1 MKNGLTRKIPFWL
14 FPLLS
19 LLSILIALLA
29 VHFSD
34 RSRSPEL
41 LVKHFNEALN
51 ENFNKAEGILKTFP
65 LEESVPEKALLDSV
79 AGELPEGFSLYLFR
93 DMTPVYWSDNDF
105 LFDQIDHDALP
116 NRRILKFTNGHYQV
130 LSRSSGPNKLL
141 IANLIKH
148 EYPYENDYLQS
159 AFGSSYNLPA
169 SWIIT
174 GEVTP
179 YPVITGEGETL
190 LYIQPSP
197 AERLTNA
204 SGMMIYS
211 LYLFAFVCL
220 ILGLYH
226 LYLRFAPF
234 ENKRILIFLFIADV
248 AILRAILQYF
258 RIPSILDETE
268 LFNAVYYASSRIFP
282 SLGDLLTTVT
292 GMFVTSVLFYKYYQK
307 ISKPENQTKPG
318 TPYLILALAFT
329 IALFFVSC
337 YLIETIWVNST
348 LQLDFSK
355 ILEFTVFSFTGFL
368 IIALIL
374 VSFFLISFPL
384 LRDTYAY
391 SGNRFIM
398 ITSVLITILF
408 SQVSSMLDLY
418 SPDWKIFILLLI
430 YLLLLMRIY
439 SGRLKH
445 PSVVS
450 YFSVIL
456 VLTSISSY
464 SYYHNRKI
472 KENSQRKLM
481 AVRLSSDRDKIAE
494 YLFTDLEK
502 KMAADTLLRRKINES
517 WYSPARE
524 PACTDYILQTY
535 FRGFWTKYN
544 SQVTLCFPEKTLII
558 KPSNL
563 IINCNEYFEGIISQ
577 LGERTASANF
587 YYIRESYDEG
597 NYIAKVPIRQSDREP
612 ARISVVIEL
621 IKKYAPKGLGYPE
634 LLLDRSQTGIAETGN
649 YSWAIY
655 SRNELVK
662 NVGEYSY
669 SIYES
674 AYQNNREDFR
684 FFEKNGY
691 THLYHVID
699 DDSSIIISKK
709 ADGLLDILAPFTY
722 QITFHVFLVLI
733 IFGILWLFRKGKK
746 RNLDLSTRLQ
756 IMLIMLILFASTLI
770 GFTILENI
778 KSLNAKK
785 NRDMLSEKAHSVL
798 IELEHK
804 LAAMD
809 LLEKSQQPYL
819 EELLSKFSQVFFSD
833 INLYNVD
840 GSLLASSRSQIFE
853 EGLKSMQMNS
863 DAYKQLAI
871 NKRTM
876 FITNEQIGNYNYLS
890 AYLPFRNDMNKL
902 TAYINLPYFARQQ
915 ELRQEIS
922 TFLVAF
928 INIYVILTAIAV
940 VISLLVGSYLTRPLQ
955 LIRERFSSLNLGKR
969 NEKIDYNRQDELG
982 DLINEYNNMVEKLT
996 ESAEK
1001 LARSERESAWREMA
1015 RQVAH
1020 EIKNPLT
1027 PMKLSIQHLIKSW
1040 QEQAPDWNKRFER
1053 TSHTLI
1059 QQIDS
1064 LSSIA
1069 TAFSD
1074 FAKLPQANNKKV
1086 ELIEIIRSTM
1096 ALFTE
1101 HPETDIILTLPDKP
1115 CYVFADE
1122 KQLSR
1127 VFINLLNNSVQA
1139 IPSGKRGI
1147 INIILENQ
1155 EDKHIVS
1162 IRDNGTGI
1170 SEEQKSRIF
1179 SPNFTTKSAGMGLG
1193 LAMVKNIINS
1203 TGGDISFT
1211 SEDGLGTTFIIELP
1225 ALKN

>member
-1 MKNGLTRKIPFWL
+1 MKNGSTRKIPFWL

-19 LLSILIALLA
+19 LFSILIALLT

-51 ENFNKAEGILKTFP
+51 EKFNIADGILNSFP
-65 LEESVPEKALLDSV
+65 LKESAPEKALLDSV
-79 AGELPEGFSLYLFR
+79 AGELPEGFSLYLFT
-93 DMTPVYWSDNDF
+93 DKTPEYWSDNDF

-116 NRRILKFTNGHYQV
+116 SGRILKFTNGHYQV
-130 LSRSSGPNKLL
+130 LSINSGSNMLL

-159 AFGSSYNLPA
+159 AFGPSYNLPA

-174 GEVTP
+174 DNATR
-179 YPVITGEGETL
+179 YPVITGGGEIL
-190 LYIQPSP
+190 FYIQPSS

-204 SGMMIYS
+204 SGIMIYC
-211 LYLFAFVCL
+211 LYLIAFVCL
-220 ILGLYH
+220 ILGLYY
-226 LYLRFAPF
+226 LYLGFAPF

-248 AILRAILQYF
+248 AILRAIIQYF

-268 LFNAVYYASSRIFP
+268 LFNAVHYASSRIFP

-292 GMFVTSVLFYKYYQK
+292 GMLLISVLFYRYYQK
-307 ISKPENQTKPG
+307 ITKPGNQTKPG
-318 TPYLILALAFT
+318 TPYFILAVAFT
-329 IALFFVSC
+329 IALAFISC
-337 YLIETIWVNST
+337 YLIETVWVNST

-355 ILEFTVFSFTGFL
+355 ILEFTLFSFTGFL

-384 LRDTYAY
+384 LRDVYNF
-391 SGNRFIM
+391 SGARFLM
-398 ITSVLITILF
+398 ISFTLITILLYWI
-408 SQVSSMLDLY
+408 SSMLGLY
-418 SPDWKIFILLLI
+418 SPDWKILILLMIYILLLV
-430 YLLLLMRIY
+430 RIY
-439 SGRLKH
+439 SGKLKH

-450 YFSVIL
+450 YFFIIL
-456 VLTSISSY
+456 ALTSLSSY

-494 YLFTDLEK
+494 YLFADLEK
-502 KMAADTLLRRKINES
+502 KMTADTLLSRNINES
-517 WYSPARE
+517 WISPDGE
-524 PACTDYILQTY
+524 TACISYIIQTY
-535 FRGFWTKYN
+535 FRGFWSKYN
-544 SQVTLCFPEKTLII
+544 TQVTLCFPEKTLII

-577 LGERTASANF
+577 LGEKTASTNF

-597 NYIAKVPIRQSDREP
+597 NYIAKVPIRLSDREP
-612 ARISVVIEL
+612 ARVSVVIEL
-621 IKKYAPKGLGYPE
+621 MKKYAPKGLGYPE

-655 SRNELVK
+655 SKNELVK

-674 AYQNNREDFR
+674 AYQSNRKDFG
-684 FFEKNGY
+684 FFDKNGY
-691 THLYHVID
+691 NHLYHVID

-709 ADGLLDILAPFTY
+709 ADGVLEILAPFTY
-722 QITFHVFLVLI
+722 QITFHVLLVFI
-733 IFGILWLFRKGKK
+733 IFGTFWMFRKGKK
-746 RNLDLSTRLQ
+746 RNLDLSARLQ
-756 IMLIMLILFASTLI
+756 IMLIILILFASTLI

-819 EELLSKFSQVFFSD
+819 EELLTKFSQVFFSD
-833 INLYNVD
+833 INLYNID
-840 GSLLASSRSQIFE
+840 GSLLASSRPQIFE
-853 EGLKSMQMNS
+853 EGLKSVQMNS

-876 FITNEQIGNYNYLS
+876 YITNEQIGNYNYLS
-890 AYLPFRNDMNKL
+890 AYIPLRNDMNKL

-922 TFLVAF
+922 AFLVAF

-940 VISLLVGSYLTRPLQ
+940 VVSLLVGSYLTRPLQ

-982 DLINEYNNMVEKLT
+982 DLINAYNNMVEKLT

-1027 PMKLSIQHLIKSW
+1027 PMKLSIQHLMKSW
-1040 QEQAPDWNKRFER
+1040 HEQAPDWNKRFER

-1064 LSSIA
+1064 LSAIA

-1074 FAKLPQANNKKV
+1074 FAKLPQASNKKV

-1139 IPSGKRGI
+1139 IPSGKRGV
-1147 INIILENQ
+1147 INIILEYQ
-1155 EDKHIVS
+1155 EGKHIVS

-1203 TGGDISFT
+1203 TGGDIRFT

-1225 ALKN
+1225 ALNN

>member
-1 MKNGLTRKIPFWL
+1 MKNGSTRKIPLWL

-19 LLSILIALLA
+19 LVSILIALLA

-34 RSRSPEL
+34 RSRTPEL
-41 LVKHFNEALN
+41 LVKHFNETLN
-51 ENFNKAEGILKTFP
+51 ENFNIADGILKTFP
-65 LEESVPEKALLDSV
+65 LKESVPEKALLDSL
-79 AGELPEGFSLYLFR
+79 ADELPEGFSLYLFR

-105 LFDQIDHDALP
+105 LFDQIDHDAFP
-116 NRRILKFTNGHYQV
+116 DRRILKFTYGHYQV

-159 AFGSSYNLPA
+159 AFGPSYNLPA

-174 GEVTP
+174 DKVTR
-179 YPVITGEGETL
+179 YPVITGGGEIL
-190 LYIQPSP
+190 FYIQPSP
-197 AERLTNA
+197 AERLTDA
-204 SGMMIYS
+204 SGIMIYS
-211 LYLFAFVCL
+211 LYLFAFVSL
-220 ILGLYH
+220 ILGLYY
-226 LYLRFAPF
+226 LYLRFTPF
-234 ENKRILIFLFIADV
+234 KNKRILIFLFIADI
-248 AILRAILQYF
+248 AILRAIIQHF

-268 LFNAVYYASSRIFP
+268 LFNAVHYASSRIFP

-292 GMFVTSVLFYKYYQK
+292 GMLVTSVLFYRYYQR

-318 TPYLILALAFT
+318 TPYILLAIAFT
-329 IALFFVSC
+329 IALFFVCC

-348 LQLDFSK
+348 LQLDFGK
-355 ILEFTVFSFTGFL
+355 ILEFTLFSFTGFL
-368 IIALIL
+368 IIALVL
-374 VSFFLISFPL
+374 VSFFLISYPL

-391 SGNRFIM
+391 SGNRFIL
-398 ITSVLITILF
+398 IASLLITILC
-408 SQVSSMLDLY
+408 SQVSSMLNLY
-418 SPDWKIFILLLI
+418 SPDWKILILLLI

-439 SGRLKH
+439 SGKLKH

-502 KMAADTLLRRKINES
+502 KMTADTLLRRKINES
-517 WYSPARE
+517 WVSPAGE
-524 PACTDYILQTY
+524 TACIDYILQTY
-535 FRGFWTKYN
+535 FRGFWLKYN
-544 SQVTLCFPEKTLII
+544 TQVTLCFPEKTLII

-597 NYIAKVPIRQSDREP
+597 NYIAKVPIGQSDREP

-634 LLLDRSQTGIAETGN
+634 LLLDRSQTGITETGN

-655 SRNELVK
+655 SKNELVK

-674 AYQNNREDFR
+674 AYQSNRKDFG
-684 FFEKNGY
+684 FFDKNGY
-691 THLYHVID
+691 NHLYHVID

-709 ADGLLDILAPFTY
+709 ADGLLEILAPFTY
-722 QITFHVFLVLI
+722 QITFHVLLVFI
-733 IFGILWLFRKGKK
+733 IFGILWMFRKGKK

-756 IMLIMLILFASTLI
+756 IMLIILILFASTLI

-819 EELLSKFSQVFFSD
+819 EELLTKFSQVFFSD
-833 INLYNVD
+833 INLYNID
-840 GSLLASSRSQIFE
+840 GSLLASSRPQIFE

-876 FITNEQIGNYNYLS
+876 YITNEQIGNYNYLS
-890 AYLPFRNDMNKL
+890 AYIPLRNDMNKL

-922 TFLVAF
+922 AFLVAF

-1040 QEQAPDWNKRFER
+1040 HEQAPDWNKRFER

-1064 LSSIA
+1064 LSAIA

-1139 IPSGKRGI
+1139 IPSGRRGV

-1155 EDKHIVS
+1155 EGKHIVS

-1203 TGGDISFT
+1203 TGGDIRFT
-1211 SEDGLGTTFIIELP
+1211 SEAGLGTTFIIELP

>member
-1 MKNGLTRKIPFWL
+1 MKNGLTRKTLLWF

-19 LLSILIALLA
+19 LFSILIALL
-29 VHFSD
+29 VVQFSD
-34 RSRSPEL
+34 RSKNPGILIRG
-41 LVKHFNEALN
+41 FNKTLN
-51 ENFNKAEGILKTFP
+51 ENFTKAEKILSAFP
-65 LEESVPEKALLDSV
+65 FEASAPQREFLDSL
-79 AGELPEGFSLYLFR
+79 AGNLPDGFSLYLFT
-93 DMTPVYWSDNDF
+93 DEIPVYWSDNDF
-105 LFDQIDHDALP
+105 LFDQIDHDSLQ
-116 NRRILKFTNGHYQV
+116 NGRIFRFTNGYFQV
-130 LSRSSGPNKLL
+130 CTRESGKNKLL
-141 IANLIKH
+141 IADLIKH

-159 AFGSSYNLPA
+159 AFGPSYNLPSA
-169 SWIIT
+169 WSIT
-174 GEVTP
+174 VEPTG
-179 YPVITGEGETL
+179 YPVKSPEGEFL
-190 LYIQPSP
+190 LYIEPTP
-197 AERLTNA
+197 VNRLSNTA
-204 SGMMIYS
+204 GMVVYG

-226 LYLRFAPF
+226 LYLKFTPF
-234 ENKRILIFLFIADV
+234 ENKRITIFLFIADV
-248 AILRAILQYF
+248 IIMRAIIQLF

-268 LFNAVYYASSRIFP
+268 LYNAVYYASSRIFP
-282 SLGDLLTTVT
+282 SLGDLFTTAAGMLVT
-292 GMFVTSVLFYKYYQK
+292 AVLFYRYYDNIQK
-307 ISKPENQTKPG
+307 QDREAKPG
-318 TPYLILALAFT
+318 TLYSTIAIALT
-329 IALFFVSC
+329 IALFFFSC

-355 ILEFTVFSFTGFL
+355 ILEFTAFSFAGFL

-374 VSFFLISFPL
+374 ISFFLISFPL
-384 LRDTYAY
+384 LRDTYSH
-391 SGNRFIM
+391 SGSRFTI
-398 ITSVLITILF
+398 IAFLLITILF
-408 SQVSSMLDLY
+408 SQISSRLGLY
-418 SPDWKIFILLLI
+418 SPDWKILILLLFYI
-430 YLLLLMRIY
+430 FLLIRVY
-439 SGRLKH
+439 SGNLKH

-450 YFSVIL
+450 YFFIVLI
-456 VLTSISSY
+456 LTSVSSY

-494 YLFTDLEK
+494 YLFAGLEEK
-502 KMAADTLLRRKINES
+502 LIADTLLRRKINES

-558 KPSNL
+558 KPSDY
-563 IINCNEYFEGIISQ
+563 IINCHEYFDGIISQ
-577 LGERTASANF
+577 LGEKTTSDNF

-597 NYIAKVPIRQSDREP
+597 NYIARVPILQNEP
-612 ARISVVIEL
+612 SSPRIAIVIEL
-621 IKKYAPKGLGYPE
+621 MKKYAPKGLGYPE
-634 LLLDRSQTGIAETGN
+634 LLLDRSQTGITETGN

-655 SRNELVK
+655 SKNELVK
-662 NVGEYSY
+662 NVGDYSY

-674 AYQNNREDFR
+674 AYKGKREEFR
-684 FFEKNGY
+684 FFDKNGY
-691 THLYHVID
+691 NHLFHAID
-699 DDSSIIISKK
+699 DDSSIIISRK

-722 QITFHVFLVLI
+722 QITFHVLLVFL
-733 IFGILWLFRKGKK
+733 IFAVLWLFRKGKK

-756 IMLIMLILFASTLI
+756 VMLIILILFASALI

-804 LAAMD
+804 LATMD
-809 LLEKSQQPYL
+809 ILEKTQQPYL
-819 EELLSKFSQVFFSD
+819 EELLTKFSQVFFTD
-833 INLYNVD
+833 INLYNTD
-840 GSLLASSRSQIFE
+840 GSLLASSRAQIFD
-853 EGLKSMQMNS
+853 EGLKSVQMNS
-863 DAYKQLAI
+863 DAFKQLAV

-876 FITNEQIGNYNYLS
+876 YITNEQIGNYNYLS
-890 AYLPFRNDMNKL
+890 AYIPFRNDMNKL

-922 TFLVAF
+922 AFLVAF

-940 VISLLVGSYLTRPLQ
+940 VVSLLVGSYLTRPLQ

-996 ESAEK
+996 ESAER

-1040 QEQAPDWNKRFER
+1040 HEQAPDWDKRFER
-1053 TSHTLI
+1053 TSKTLI

-1086 ELIEIIRSTM
+1086 ELTEVIRSTM
-1096 ALFTE
+1096 GLFTE
-1101 HPETDIILTLPDKP
+1101 HPEIDIILTLPEEP
-1115 CYVFADE
+1115 CHVFADE

-1139 IPSGKRGI
+1139 IPAGKRGI
-1147 INIILENQ
+1147 INITLVNQ
-1155 EDKHIVS
+1155 GDTHIVS

-1170 SEEQKSRIF
+1170 GEEQKSRIF

-1203 TGGDISFT
+1203 AGGDIRFT
-1211 SEDGLGTTFIIELP
+1211 SASGHGTTFIIELP